1 MDFSNPKRQN
11 IYFIRVYNHGDTEV
25 TELKTVIYADILVV
39 INIIVNYLLLRACA
53 AFTGTGFKAW
63 RFLAASAAGGFF
75 SLIIFVENISL
86 WLNIILKILF
96 CVVMILLAF
105 NTKSLKAFFKCTSA
119 FLAVNFAFG
128 GIMLAVCTAFLPGSA
143 AYHNGV
149 VYFDIDIL
157 TLTVAAIGCYCI
169 LSLISRFTKSKVP
182 QQSIYSIKITYE
194 GRTVEGK
201 ALFDSGNSLCDCFS
215 GNPVIICEKSFVSP
229 LLSDKDLTEAKNFR
243 LIPFSTI
250 SSSGALPAFLA
261 DKAEILIGK
270 NWCETENIYIG
281 VTEKKIVS
289 GGYCALFG
297 TPFLDTVSNGTKHNK
312 KGA

>member
-1 MDFSNPKRQN
+1 M
-11 IYFIRVYNHGDTEV
+11 I
-25 TELKTVIYADILVV
+25 

-53 AFTGTGFKAW
+53 AFTGSGFKAW

-86 WLNIILKILF
+86 WLNILLKILF
-96 CVVMILLAF
+96 CIVMILIAF
-105 NTKSLKAFFKCTSA
+105 NVKSAKAFFKCTAA

-128 GIMLAVCTAFLPGSA
+128 GIMLAVCTAFLPNSA

-169 LSLISRFTKSKVP
+169 LSVISRFTKSKVP
-182 QQSIYSIKITYE
+182 QQSIYSIRIAYNGK
-194 GRTVEGK
+194 TVEGK

-215 GNPVIICEKSFVSP
+215 GKPVIICENSFITP
-229 LLSDKDLTEAKNFR
+229 LLFGKDLTEAKNFR

-250 SSSGALPAFLA
+250 SSAGALPAFSA
-261 DKAEILIGK
+261 DKAGILIGS
-270 NWCETENIYIG
+270 NWIETENIYIG

-297 TPFLDTVSNGTKHNK
+297 TPFLDAVSNGSKHNK
-312 KGA
+312 KGDNSA

>member
-1 MDFSNPKRQN
+1 MR
-11 IYFIRVYNHGDTEV
+11 RYNHDDTGV
-25 TELKTVIYADILVV
+25 MMLKTVIYADILIV

-53 AFTGTGFKAW
+53 AITGSSFKAW
-63 RFLAASAAGGFF
+63 RFLAASASGGLF
-75 SLIIFVENISL
+75 SLIIFIENIPV
-86 WLNIILKILF
+86 WLNIILKTAF
-96 CVVMILLAF
+96 CVIMILLAF
-105 NTKSLKAFFKCTSA
+105 NTKSLKAFLKCTAA

-128 GIMLAVCTAFLPGSA
+128 GIMLAVCTALLPNSA

-149 VYFDIDIL
+149 VYFDINIL
-157 TLTVAAIGCYCI
+157 TLTVAAIACYCI
-169 LSLISRFTKSKVP
+169 LSIISRFTKSKVP

-201 ALFDSGNSLCDCFS
+201 ALFDSGNGLCDCFS
-215 GNPVIICEKSFVSP
+215 GNPVIISENSFISP
-229 LLSDKDLTEAKNFR
+229 LLFGKELTEAKKFR

-250 SSSGALPAFLA
+250 SSGGALPAFLA

-270 NWCETENIYIG
+270 NWVEAENIYIG

-297 TPFLDTVSNGTKHNK
+297 TPFFDAINNQIGKNHNK
-312 KGA
+312 ERGISIR

>member
-1 MDFSNPKRQN
+1 M
-11 IYFIRVYNHGDTEV
+11 GV
-25 TELKTVIYADILVV
+25 TGLKTVIYADILVV

-53 AFTGTGFKAW
+53 AFTGFGFKAW

-75 SLIIFVENISL
+75 SLIIFVENISV
-86 WLNIILKILF
+86 WLNILLKTFF
-96 CVVMILLAF
+96 CIIMILIAF
-105 NTKSLKAFFKCTSA
+105 NIKSVKAFFKCTAA

-128 GIMLAVCTAFLPGSA
+128 GIMLAVCTALLPNSA

-149 VYFDIDIL
+149 VYFDIDIV
-157 TLTVAAIGCYCI
+157 TLTVAATACYCI
-169 LSLISRFTKSKVP
+169 LSLISRFTKSRVP

-194 GRTVEGK
+194 GKVVEGK

-215 GNPVIICEKSFVSP
+215 GRPVIICEKSFVSP
-229 LLSDKDLTEAKNFR
+229 LLSGAQLTEAKNFR

-250 SSSGALPAFLA
+250 SSSGALPAFSA
-261 DKAEILIGK
+261 DKAEILTGS
-270 NWCETENIYIG
+270 NWVEAENIYIG

-297 TPFLDTVSNGTKHNK
+297 TPFWESVNTKQITKRKGHNS
-312 KGA
+312 A